1 VPTYT
6 VCGKPRPPLEVPRLD
21 GLDQSRDDGVVQAR
35 VIEVCKLVRGGAL
48 IEAIGMRGGWGG

>member
-1 VPTYT
+1 MLTYA
-6 VCGKPRPPLEVPRLD
+6 VLGKPWPSLVVPHLD